1 MSNDYAALLKAHR
14 DIPVLS
20 TGINNTVT
28 QDSTFPT
35 KEHPSLLTHSGKT
48 VNTPLNSTLSAR
60 HIKVPTNPKDPHYA
74 DRNTLASIRKNAL
87 TLSFRGHRDGKVP
100 RIEWDQYYLHLLPLV
115 LEHPKL
121 MLAESKQMTDT
132 LRKIYKAASDFIGD
146 ASLSAEQQVALKT
159 RSLCIPLLA
168 ENPWIPPDDEENTI
182 FTIVL
187 EDRGLDAVPD
197 DGSDERTKFDNIV
210 VQYKRTMA
218 YLREILNHTF
228 LRAVYQT
235 SSRQAKLEY
244 EEVQRNFIND
254 HSNDDPDDEPVKFT
268 ALNIIEYIQEECI
281 CSNDKAV
288 QSITNAMSK
297 MVRHNG
303 QTLLDW
309 LQSFVPL
316 VNKYLKATAQQ
327 ELDDDEAQALWKAHF
342 ANQITLAEK
351 STMLIFQS
359 QHLTN
364 NEVRQLQLLTE
375 GEFNERTLQKLVTKL
390 SSTFEHYKPDK
401 AIMQYLNQHTRQL
414 GLDKPSFASPKEK
427 QNDSN
432 KIEKQKSSS
441 SDRKKNRTDRSDR
454 KRKRTDAS
462 DFKTKSRGKSDDKK
476 DKGKVPFGK
485 HCRRPACKQR
495 GTYKTHTHDEC
506 RFKDDKSSSV
516 QLKHP
521 NLGKAPQKGKDHK
534 SKSDIKSP
542 APAPA
547 ANNNDRRCYI
557 CNDPHHLANACPQKG
572 KHKQN
577 AKQKLHAN
585 KSFLTLFK
593 SSFPS
598 QDQQACA
605 SRMIDAY
612 DEDHICPSCILPS
625 FFAHECNPHDSNVIA
640 HVSHVRQ
647 TIASTP
653 LLHHIQEAHKPQ
665 RYSLQASNPVSMNT
679 SFFLQA
685 EGQSADSTGDQS
697 PIHQYESNDDETD
710 NQSDSDSKSLRED
723 NSQSDS
729 NSDDANDSNS
739 DEPYHSSQHDS
750 DNSLYS
756 DNSSIE

>member
-1 MSNDYAALLKAHR
+1 MSHEYAALLKAHR

-35 KEHPSLLTHSGKT
+35 KEHPSLLTHTGKT

-74 DRNTLASIRKNAL
+74 DRVTLASIRKNAL

-401 AIMQYLNQHTRQL
+401 AIMQYLNQ
-414 GLDKPSFASPKEK
+414 A
-427 QNDSN
+427 
-432 KIEKQKSSS
+432 
-441 SDRKKNRTDRSDR
+441 RKTTWS
-454 KRKRTDAS
+454 
-462 DFKTKSRGKSDDKK
+462 
-476 DKGKVPFGK
+476 
-485 HCRRPACKQR
+485 
-495 GTYKTHTHDEC
+495 
-506 RFKDDKSSSV
+506 
-516 QLKHP
+516 
-521 NLGKAPQKGKDHK
+521 
-534 SKSDIKSP
+534 
-542 APAPA
+542 
-547 ANNNDRRCYI
+547 
-557 CNDPHHLANACPQKG
+557 
-572 KHKQN
+572 
-577 AKQKLHAN
+577 
-585 KSFLTLFK
+585 
-593 SSFPS
+593 
-598 QDQQACA
+598 
-605 SRMIDAY
+605 
-612 DEDHICPSCILPS
+612 
-625 FFAHECNPHDSNVIA
+625 
-640 HVSHVRQ
+640 
-647 TIASTP
+647 
-653 LLHHIQEAHKPQ
+653 
-665 RYSLQASNPVSMNT
+665 
-679 SFFLQA
+679 
-685 EGQSADSTGDQS
+685 
-697 PIHQYESNDDETD
+697 
-710 NQSDSDSKSLRED
+710 
-723 NSQSDS
+723 
-729 NSDDANDSNS
+729 
-739 DEPYHSSQHDS
+739 
-750 DNSLYS
+750 
-756 DNSSIE
+756 